1 MRRSPRTVEGV
12 QKATKQKNDKKIKG
26 KYSRV
31 SDTLLR
37 SALTAGDAVS
47 EPPIQG
53 SDQQPEPMSVDHQQT
68 GNDHSPLQDITI
80 ASGGRYHIA
89 DRGNSIEALQESKI
103 CVDDIRKGT
112 DEHDDKS
119 ASLSDF
125 ELLRMLKQRDG
136 DTFESNIH
144 SLRGSNEYWGGGKMF
159 LLSYREQNREL
170 SCGETNMMKI
180 LTAEAIQSL
189 LERDQSSE
197 TGGPLAIPSPQA
209 RASRF
214 TEQRSTKPTPGAT
227 VPHKEN
233 KHRKS
238 DADTTGSVRNQPARS
253 SVAPERHRDEDADYI
268 IIAKNILAS
277 WQGRIYGVMGGTHCL
292 IRDRSG
298 RHEYITWAQIQQS
311 ESEGSVSFQDEDYGQ
326 GLHAKADR
334 DFLQA
339 LRSENKLTAVDYEV
353 DDAVMYESED
363 QTAFHITVFV
373 TLKSKEK
380 LSLLLKRRN
389 IAGYDYGGP
398 IRSSPSGFIGA
409 GGKKEDFA
417 PILKRRQPD
426 MYKRYLGRRKGGG
439 ARERSS
445 AREANGIRQIQETL
459 EKLCGSVKHLTDT
472 TEIWMQTIIA
482 HR

>member
-1 MRRSPRTVEGV
+1 
-12 QKATKQKNDKKIKG
+12 
-26 KYSRV
+26 
-31 SDTLLR
+31 
-37 SALTAGDAVS
+37 
-47 EPPIQG
+47 
-53 SDQQPEPMSVDHQQT
+53 MSVDHQQT

-80 ASGGRYHIA
+80 ASGGRYQIA

-112 DEHDDKS
+112 DEQDDKS

-159 LLSYREQNREL
+159 LLSYRHQKREL

-197 TGGPLAIPSPQA
+197 TGGSLAIPSPQA

-214 TEQRSTKPTPGAT
+214 TEQRSTKPHAW
-227 VPHKEN
+227 
-233 KHRKS
+233 S
-238 DADTTGSVRNQPARS
+238 YFRNQPARS
-253 SVAPERHRDEDADYI
+253 SVAPEKHRDEDADYI

-277 WQGRIYGVMGGTHCL
+277 WQGRICGVMGGTHCL

-298 RHEYITWAQIQQS
+298 RHEYITWAQIKQS

-339 LRSENKLTAVDYEV
+339 LRNENKLTAADYEV

-373 TLKSKEK
+373 TLKNKEK
-380 LSLLLKRRN
+380 LSLLLKRRK
-389 IAGYDYGGP
+389 IAGYDFGGP

-417 PILKRRQPD
+417 PILKKRQPE

-472 TEIWMQTIIA
+472 TEIWRQTIMA
-482 HR
+482 RSAFMLWLAPVRKFGVGSNKLVLR